1 MEPAS
6 EYITGMQMKI
16 TITCC
21 LFVAL
26 VVTTPCAARQR
37 CHNRMRFVASG
48 ISMDR
53 DAQVNRMCARRL
65 RTKAYR
71 INRVNSVVT
80 CRPGRIAEV
89 DRALKVIYEQVAVV
103 ESARNYECVLHARH
117 NDGSSEMR
125 TVTMS
130 LRIRRDPL
138 SAFAR
143 YWAPPAMRFTEQVY
157 FRGGGDAAVLQFD
170 ARYVLLQAV
179 NDLMSTEGTIGQCG
193 ITHKEGAR
201 VNHERCRMTEI
212 WWTRDGSAKRQLIQ
226 LLAYEESGFPA
237 RIARIEEG
245 QMHSDRVTN
254 WDFTYWQVQTNLT
267 MTDESFTPW
276 VNPQKQP
283 VEEETAGLAVL
294 GEAVPN
300 PATWQSP

>member
-6 EYITGMQMKI
+6 ENITGMQMKT

-21 LFVAL
+21 LFLAL

-48 ISMDR
+48 VSMSR
-53 DAQVNRMCARRL
+53 DAWVNRMCARRL
-65 RTKAYR
+65 RTKAHR
-71 INRVNSVVT
+71 IDPVNSVVT

-103 ESARNYECVLHARH
+103 ESARNYECLLYARH
-117 NDGSSEMR
+117 NDGGSEMR
-125 TVTMS
+125 TVTMT

-138 SAFAR
+138 SALAR
-143 YWAPPAMRFTEQVY
+143 YWAPPAMRHTEQVY
-157 FRGGGDAAVLQFD
+157 FRGGGDAALLQFD
-170 ARYVLLQAV
+170 ARCGLLQTA
-179 NDLMSTEGTIGQCG
+179 NDLMSTEGTIKQCG

-212 WWTRDGSAKRQLIQ
+212 WWIRDGSAKRQLIQ
-226 LLAYEESGFPA
+226 LLVYEESGFPA
-237 RIARIEEG
+237 RIARLEEG

-254 WDFTYWQVQTNLT
+254 WDFTYLQVQTNLT
-267 MTDESFTPW
+267 MTDESFTPG

-283 VEEETAGLAVL
+283 VAEETAELAVL
-294 GEAVPN
+294 EEAGTSPAMKQN
-300 PATWQSP
+300 P